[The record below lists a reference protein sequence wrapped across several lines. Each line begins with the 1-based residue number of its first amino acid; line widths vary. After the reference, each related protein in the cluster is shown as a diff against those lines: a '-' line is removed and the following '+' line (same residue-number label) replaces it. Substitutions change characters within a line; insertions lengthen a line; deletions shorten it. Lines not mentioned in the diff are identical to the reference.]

1 MCLFGPSHLFT
12 LYLHQECQAV
22 RHELKFWLV
31 VDTWMK
37 ILQGIQFP
45 PILVK
50 NPVKR
55 SPDIHL
61 SQKYNLLILSTDMGT
76 SQTNNFVMF
85 HNSTFLVDLLLK
97 LNQFMVTL

>member
-1 MCLFGPSHLFT
+1 MCLFGPSHLCT

-22 RHELKFWLV
+22 RLGLKFWLV
-31 VDTWMK
+31 VDTRMK
-37 ILQGIQFP
+37 ILQGMRFP

-61 SQKYNLLILSTDMGT
+61 SQKYNLLTLSIDMGT
-76 SQTNNFVMF
+76 SQTNHFVVF
-85 HNSTFLVDLLLK
+85 HNSTFLVGWLLK
-97 LNQFMVTL
+97 LNQFMVKL